1 MKPKTTD
8 LQIRGI
14 PVAMRDKLRR
24 KAQSKGI
31 SMSQYLIDLIDREI
45 DTVPL
50 DEWLAMVRKNP
61 PVDLGGLSAADVLKE
76 VRDERD
82 AYWDEY
88 LASRRGPAT

>member
-14 PVAMRDKLRR
+14 PVATRDKIRR
-24 KAQSKGI
+24 TALSKGM

-45 DTVPL
+45 ETVPL
-50 DEWLAMVRKNP
+50 REWLAMVRKQP
-61 PVDLGGLSAADVLKE
+61 PVDVGISAAEVLKE

-82 AYWDEY
+82 AHWDEVFK
-88 LASRRGPAT
+88 LDTPRPR